1 MRVLAKQVVTIRTQ
15 RERLQKSHATLNGL
29 KTVGSGL
36 TANLAVVNAMSGAA
50 RVMSAVN
57 SVASVEALSSAM
69 QEMEKSREISEMQED
84 LLDELLEDSDEAVEV
99 DDVMS
104 AVFDEIGLD
113 LETALSD
120 ARLSTG
126 RASGVAQRVNTAGIP
141 SVSVS
146 SGVSPLSSTSSARNG
161 VSATKFAS
169 PSSSRHSPSPASA
182 ASSAPT
188 ASSSALRYDEP
199 LTEQEEKEAER
210 LLAELGV

>member
-57 SVASVEALSSAM
+57 NVASVEALSSAM
-69 QEMEKSREISEMQED
+69 QEMEKSREISSMQED
-84 LLDELLEDSDEAVEV
+84 LLDELLEDSDEAEEV
-99 DDVMS
+99 DDVMD

-113 LETALSD
+113 LEAVMSEVRPS
-120 ARLSTG
+120 AG
-126 RASGVAQRVNTAGIP
+126 RASVAQRANTPGIP
-141 SVSVS
+141 SESVS
-146 SGVSPLSSTSSARNG
+146 GGMSLSSSRNGVGAKKFASTSSSRQMVSSA
-161 VSATKFAS
+161 SAT
-169 PSSSRHSPSPASA
+169 
-182 ASSAPT
+182 SSAPT